1 MGPAISKP
9 VVTITT
15 VEGEIVIEVDIG
27 RAPRAAA
34 HFLDLVDAGA
44 MTDVF
49 VYRST
54 RLGDP
59 GRLPLF
65 QAGPLGPRFTDAATG
80 AIPTGLTFL
89 HEFDTT
95 DQTGLRHV
103 RGTVSFAR
111 DLLDTG
117 VVIPEIFLCLDDYP
131 ELDAGGRT
139 EPDER
144 GFPAF
149 GTVAAGI
156 EVADRIAAGAT
167 TGVSL
172 VDHLAGEILDP
183 PVRMSATRSP

>member
-1 MGPAISKP
+1 MSHAMSNP
-9 VVTITT
+9 VVTIATP
-15 VEGEIVIEVDIG
+15 EGEIVIEVDVAS
-27 RAPRAAA
+27 APRAATY
-34 HFLDLVDAGA
+34 FLALVEAGA

-49 VYRST
+49 IYRST

-59 GRLPLF
+59 DRGPLI

-80 AIPTGLTFL
+80 SIPTGLTFPP
-89 HEFDTT
+89 EFDTT
-95 DQTGLRHV
+95 DRTGLRHV

-117 VVIPEIFLCLDDYP
+117 AVIPEIFLCLDDYP

-149 GTVAAGI
+149 GSVRAGL
-156 EVADRIAAGAT
+156 AAGAT
-167 TGVSL
+167 TGVAL
-172 VDHLAGEILDP
+172 VSHLAGEILDP
-183 PVRMSATRSP
+183 PVRMSASRTA